1 MEDRLAVPARDNRP
15 GWALIALVVILLITA
30 AWWALAL
37 WPASAEPVWLTRTRA
52 ACFGS
57 APGGLPGTSGWI
69 LLVGE
74 PIGMLGVLVAI
85 GGSALRRDFAWLMA
99 RPVRRAAT
107 LVTAAAL
114 ITVTTML
121 GVRVARAWEAG
132 RNLYASDIGA
142 LRRVDLL
149 IPETALVDQHGRRTS
164 LAELTGGP
172 AILTFAFGH
181 CTTVCPVIVNE
192 LRAARAR
199 AGRADVPLVVVSLD
213 PWRDTPGR
221 LATIAEAWRLG
232 AKDRVV
238 SGSVPNVNAALDALG
253 IARRRDERTG
263 DVDHATTL
271 LLVGSDGRIAWRGD
285 GGIAGVEA
293 VLARM

>member
-1 MEDRLAVPARDNRP
+1 
-15 GWALIALVVILLITA
+15 
-30 AWWALAL
+30 
-37 WPASAEPVWLTRTRA
+37 
-52 ACFGS
+52 
-57 APGGLPGTSGWI
+57 
-69 LLVGE
+69 
-74 PIGMLGVLVAI
+74 
-85 GGSALRRDFAWLMA
+85 
-99 RPVRRAAT
+99 
-107 LVTAAAL
+107 
-114 ITVTTML
+114 
-121 GVRVARAWEAG
+121 
-132 RNLYASDIGA
+132 
-142 LRRVDLL
+142 
-149 IPETALVDQHGRRTS
+149 QHGRRTT

-181 CTTVCPVIVNE
+181 CATVCPVIVSE
-192 LRAARAR
+192 LRAARER
-199 AGRADVPLVVVSLD
+199 AGRADVRLVVVSLD

-221 LATIAEAWRLG
+221 LATIAEAWRLD
-232 AKDRVV
+232 ARDRVV